1 MGKAQEQQFQRQR
14 RRFSRAFRRRVR
26 PGNFWTKLLEDPL
39 VSTFSGV
46 KLAHLQG
53 FSFFP
58 DRRVILSVGVRN
70 PTEIEVNAT
79 EALIRDACL
88 EEARAGFD
96 GFSGEFESFDVIKQ
110 GTDTKVSRLMAIS
123 PLENLIFPDLAE
135 RVATLKMGRTGD
147 GGYAVII
154 GGVVDRQGK
163 LENHGRWLPYPM
175 LVPMMVGTAMSLEKD
190 YYSSDAAYEIGQL
203 SQQMLL
209 GTWNRRNGFVPFYWA
224 AHQLARKMNFMQMAE
239 LTQSCPD
246 LQAVFDLAALIRMRN
261 GPLAEA
267 TGKIKSAKR
276 KALFP
281 PRAKPRPSS
290 TFRNSSI
297 TKRLRKKNSRKIY
310 ESFMPLPCSREIPPP
325 SSSSWRVTRYTTK
338 TGTKSLPRPL
348 SRTSNWP

>member
-1 MGKAQEQQFQRQR
+1 
-14 RRFSRAFRRRVR
+14 
-26 PGNFWTKLLEDPL
+26 
-39 VSTFSGV
+39 
-46 KLAHLQG
+46 
-53 FSFFP
+53 
-58 DRRVILSVGVRN
+58 
-70 PTEIEVNAT
+70 
-79 EALIRDACL
+79 
-88 EEARAGFD
+88 
-96 GFSGEFESFDVIKQ
+96 
-110 GTDTKVSRLMAIS
+110 
-123 PLENLIFPDLAE
+123 
-135 RVATLKMGRTGD
+135 MGRTGD

-209 GTWNRRNGFVPFYWA
+209 GTWKSKERIRTFYWA

-267 TGKIKSAKR
+267 VGKIKSAKR

-281 PRAKPRPSS
+281 SAGEAPPLVDLQELEHNKTIAEKKIRGGFKDHLCRYLALGRFLLRPQV
-290 TFRNSSI
+290 RGELPGIRQRRGQN
-297 TKRLRKKNSRKIY
+297 RCRGRSR
-310 ESFMPLPCSREIPPP
+310 
-325 SSSSWRVTRYTTK
+325 
-338 TGTKSLPRPL
+338 
-348 SRTSNWP
+348 